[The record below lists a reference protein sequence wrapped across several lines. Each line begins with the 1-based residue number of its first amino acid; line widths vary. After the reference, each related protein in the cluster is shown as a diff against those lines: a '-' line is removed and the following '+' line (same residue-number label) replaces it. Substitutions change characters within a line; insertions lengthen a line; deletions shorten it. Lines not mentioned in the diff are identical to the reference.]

1 MRTLLLVCCVLALPA
16 TAAESRLDNIW
27 QHRTLYNNPDNEILQ
42 SLNLS
47 GRAQIDSAWYDADQ
61 GDYDDTRWRRF
72 RFGFTADVLA
82 SGVLRL
88 ESEFDLNN
96 KPNSSYRRL
105 TDAHFEWRF
114 ENNWKI
120 TALKQSAGFTLD
132 GATSSKRLL
141 TPERNALTHNLWFV
155 AEYFTGLDLK
165 GDCGAGWSCRGGL
178 YSSDGSDELSE
189 FNASY
194 FSLLS
199 VKREMGD
206 QWGQDKLS
214 LRLDYVHNDEDDEA
228 STRHFNDVLSLVTHW
243 QNGPW
248 GLSADIS
255 GGLGWK
261 NQSDILGLVAM
272 PWWMQSPD
280 LQWVARYT
288 FMYSDDDNGL
298 RLNRYE
304 RDIVKGRG
312 DQYHELFLGLNWYF
326 YGHKL
331 KWQNGFHYT
340 DMQDDA
346 NDGGEYQGW
355 GLISGL
361 RAYW

>member
-1 MRTLLLVCCVLALPA
+1 MCCALTLPA
-16 TAAESRLDNIW
+16 AAAESRLDDIW
-27 QHRTLYNNPDNEILQ
+27 QHRTLYSNPDNPALQ

-82 SGVLRL
+82 AGALRL
-88 ESEFDLNN
+88 EGEFDFNN

-105 TDAHFEWRF
+105 TDAHFEWQF
-114 ENNWKI
+114 ENDWKL

-141 TPERNALTHNLWFV
+141 TPERNALTHNLWFT

-165 GDCGAGWSCRGGL
+165 GDCGTGWTCRGGL
-178 YSSDGSDELSE
+178 YSSDGNDELSK

-199 VKREMGD
+199 VKRELGE

-214 LRLDYVHNDEDDEA
+214 LRLDYVHNDKDEA
-228 STRHFNDVLSLVTHW
+228 ANTRRFNDVLSLVTHW

-255 GGLGWK
+255 GGLGWG
-261 NQSDILGLVAM
+261 NQSDMLGLVAM
-272 PWWMQSPD
+272 PWWRQTPA

-288 FMYSDDDNGL
+288 FMRSDDDNGL

-312 DQYHELFLGLNWYF
+312 DEYQELFLGLNWFF
-326 YGHKL
+326 YDHKL
-331 KWQNGFHYT
+331 KWQNGLHYT

-346 NDGGEYQGW
+346 DDGGEYQGW